1 MFNHHEVVLNILSI
15 QSGGVQ
21 WVAQMLCSARV
32 LMTSCFK
39 PNWGENYSAVKFLFL
54 SAFSSRKFS
63 GEKNKNSQYSGTAAS
78 FYWKRW
84 IALSL
89 LWFVRLNTVVNGC
102 TSSSAP
108 PSPRGNPLMQNVSPN
123 SFLES
128 WVLVSFQV
136 PSVPPAGGED
146 SLSQST
152 PPFWLINKLYG
163 APWHS

>member
-1 MFNHHEVVLNILSI
+1 MLNILSI
-15 QSGGVQ
+15 QSGGVK
-21 WVAQMLCSARV
+21 WVVQMFCSARV
-32 LMTSCFK
+32 LMTSRFK

-63 GEKNKNSQYSGTAAS
+63 GKKNKKNPSTAEQQPLLLKTLNCTFTALVCEIKHS
-78 FYWKRW
+78 SKRMH
-84 IALSL
+84 
-89 LWFVRLNTVVNGC
+89 
-102 TSSSAP
+102 P
-108 PSPRGNPLMQNVSPN
+108 PLPPHPRGNPFMQNVSPN

-152 PPFWLINKLYG
+152 PPFWLINKLYWP
-163 APWHS
+163 PWHN